1 MQITFDSITTN
12 NTQNTKATEVHDYC
26 NIVSAILHKGRTGK
40 FSIAYGFV
48 TNDDTSFV
56 AYGSLSSDKS
66 AEFTVKR
73 MVQLLVKSAGADTAK
88 AIFDKCNDDTVDTY
102 EDLAKELLT
111 KLDKSL
117 SKNNVKVWVDRVKDG
132 DYWNVKWYFDKP
144 VQESTVTQDIEI

>member
-1 MQITFDSITTN
+1 MQITFDSITSN

-73 MVQLLVKSAGADTAK
+73 MIQLLVKSVGTEKAK

-111 KLDKSL
+111 KLDKAL
-117 SKNNVKVWVDRVKDG
+117 QNAPVRVYVDRVKEG

-144 VQESTVTQDIEI
+144 VPTAAESIQV

>member
-1 MQITFDSITTN
+1 MQITFDSITSN

-40 FSIAYGFV
+40 FSIAYGFI

-73 MVQLLVKSAGADTAK
+73 MIQLLVKSVGVEKAK

-111 KLDKSL
+111 KLDKAL
-117 SKNNVKVWVDRVKDG
+117 QNAPVRVYVDRVKEG
-132 DYWNVKWYFDKP
+132 DYWHVKWYFDKP
-144 VQESTVTQDIEI
+144 VPTAAESIQV

>member
-1 MQITFDSITTN
+1 MQITFDSITSN

-48 TNDDTSFV
+48 TNNDTSFV

-73 MVQLLVKSAGADTAK
+73 MIQLLVKSVGAEKAK

-111 KLDKSL
+111 KLDKAL
-117 SKNNVKVWVDRVKDG
+117 QNAPVQVYVDRVKEG

-144 VQESTVTQDIEI
+144 VPTAAESIQV

>member
-1 MQITFDSITTN
+1 MQITFDSITSN

-48 TNDDTSFV
+48 TNNDTSFV
-56 AYGSLSSDKS
+56 AYGSLSSDKT

-73 MVQLLVKSAGADTAK
+73 MIQLLVKSVGAEKAK

-111 KLDKSL
+111 KLDKAL
-117 SKNNVKVWVDRVKDG
+117 QNAPVRVYVDRVKEG

-144 VQESTVTQDIEI
+144 VPTAAESIQV